1 VVVDNNEHHPVPLGR
16 FVIIYKCSD
25 LLTCLYIKRTTVRTN
40 SRPRQSDMFGATF
53 RGRLPGREGKGP
65 ILLRDGR
72 ERTEGEEGK
81 AGEVGKGMGHSH
93 TCVFRN

>member
-1 VVVDNNEHHPVPLGR
+1 MATSTNVQTYSL
-16 FVIIYKCSD
+16 I
-25 LLTCLYIKRTTVRTN
+25 YIKRTTVRTN
-40 SRPRQSDMFGATF
+40 SRPRQSDMFGVDF
-53 RGRLPGREGKGP
+53 WGRLPGREGKGP

-72 ERTEGEEGK
+72 ERTEWEEGK